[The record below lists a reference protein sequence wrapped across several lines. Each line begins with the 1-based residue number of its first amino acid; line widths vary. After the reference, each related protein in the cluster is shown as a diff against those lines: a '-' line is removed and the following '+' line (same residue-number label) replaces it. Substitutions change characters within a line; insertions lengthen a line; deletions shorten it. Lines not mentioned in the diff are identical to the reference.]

1 MLTLINGD
9 GNPRVTAAQ
18 DADWYGS
25 LTGEKTC
32 IMPANDKFS
41 ATVADAN
48 TIEISSGVLIT
59 KEGRRVQIDAETI
72 EEIIIPTGTQGVD
85 TYYIIGFHLY
95 IDESG
100 QQVAETFV
108 ETMEN
113 ESNTITETTFREG
126 STSIYISLYRVK
138 RSGLTLE
145 SVTRICP
152 MYELSADEIVYG
164 NTDVGAELTQ
174 INQGLSAINSDLS
187 KLKYQEFTTRD
198 GNTDFANVNPN
209 FLSTGYVSVFIYGK
223 QVTIRVEGI
232 SSKSTGDWIN
242 QITSN
247 YRPYRTG
254 SNVYFGYY
262 LGNRFCRGYIEVLTG
277 IVRFETLN
285 TSDKLSATITYNI
298 A

>member
-72 EEIIIPTGTQGVD
+72 EEIIIPTGTQGTD

-113 ESNTITETTFREG
+113 ESDTITETTFREG

-152 MYELSADEIVYG
+152 MYEISADEIVYG
-164 NTDVGAELTQ
+164 NTNVGAELTQ
-174 INQGLSAINSDLS
+174 INQGLSELKTMIDKTNDCHFTNVDNTSRWRCHIIPISDDNGLCVLKATLTPTDTTINYTIPKSTYGVSINAVMQGLFTTENTAIVFGKNGTAG
-187 KLKYQEFTTRD
+187 EMFTGTRD
-198 GNTDFANVNPN
+198 GLTINHD
-209 FLSTGYVSVFIYGK
+209 YVID
-223 QVTIRVEGI
+223 T
-232 SSKSTGDWIN
+232 
-242 QITSN
+242 
-247 YRPYRTG
+247 
-254 SNVYFGYY
+254 
-262 LGNRFCRGYIEVLTG
+262 CYIVP
-277 IVRFETLN
+277 I
-285 TSDKLSATITYNI
+285 
-298 A
+298 

>member
-41 ATVADAN
+41 ATIADAN

-72 EEIIIPTGTQGVD
+72 EEIIIPTGTQGTD

-113 ESNTITETTFREG
+113 ESDTITETTFREG

-164 NTDVGAELTQ
+164 NTNVGAKLTQ
-174 INQGLSAINSDLS
+174 INSDLS
-187 KLKYQEFTTRD
+187 AIS
-198 GNTDFANVNPN
+198 GN
-209 FLSTGYVSVFIYGK
+209 VSNLNMNGLH
-223 QVTIRVEGI
+223 
-232 SSKSTGDWIN
+232 S
-242 QITSN
+242 
-247 YRPYRTG
+247 
-254 SNVYFGYY
+254 VYFNTLLYNRLSVTFSEEYY
-262 LGNRFCRGYIEVLTG
+262 FSFLCAMGNAIAIISGSGQPTTATSAIVTNLQGDIGTTLTNIVYIKESDHIGLYFDCSGTG
-277 IVRFETLN
+277 TISLVPLMPMTSEIVMTPFH
-285 TSDKLSATITYNI
+285 S
-298 A
+298 

>member
-72 EEIIIPTGTQGVD
+72 EEIIIPTGTQGSD

-113 ESNTITETTFREG
+113 ESDTITETTFREG

-164 NTDVGAELTQ
+164 NTNVGAKLTQ
-174 INQGLSAINSDLS
+174 INSDLTW
-187 KLKYQEFTTRD
+187 KLAGRATGNETINIPTSFRELHVVVKCPSGNYEPVYVIDHLINRIEFDNLPVST
-198 GNTDFANVNPN
+198 NTWLVGGGAVSETNN
-209 FLSTGYVSVFIYGK
+209 FRAITL
-223 QVTIRVEGI
+223 
-232 SSKSTGDWIN
+232 IN
-242 QITSN
+242 AEHTKIN
-247 YRPYRTG
+247 TG
-254 SNVYFGYY
+254 SVDVNSQDY
-262 LGNRFCRGYIEVLTG
+262 LQY
-277 IVRFETLN
+277 
-285 TSDKLSATITYNI
+285 TITELYYR
-298 A
+298 

>member
-72 EEIIIPTGTQGVD
+72 EEIIIPTGTQGTD

-113 ESNTITETTFREG
+113 ESDTITETTFREG

-152 MYELSADEIVYG
+152 MYEISADEIVYG
-164 NTDVGAELTQ
+164 NTDVGSELTQ
-174 INQGLSAINSDLS
+174 INSDLTNKEDKHGS
-187 KLKYQEFTTRD
+187 
-198 GNTDFANVNPN
+198 
-209 FLSTGYVSVFIYGK
+209 VSVTADGVKTYHTLFNELYALIDRTKLTDISVLKTGQYVFQLERIQSNEIWFSFCQCGSDSIFIRTAMLGG
-223 QVTIRVEGI
+223 T
-232 SSKSTGDWIN
+232 SSHLHSWNGSTHTTMDGTVPTN
-242 QITSN
+242 
-247 YRPYRTG
+247 G
-254 SNVYFGYY
+254 
-262 LGNRFCRGYIEVLTG
+262 EV
-277 IVRFETLN
+277 I
-285 TSDKLSATITYNI
+285 KLSY
-298 A
+298 

>member
-72 EEIIIPTGTQGVD
+72 EEIIIPTGTQGTD
-85 TYYIIGFHLY
+85 TYYIIGFHLH

-113 ESNTITETTFREG
+113 ESDTITETTFREG

-152 MYELSADEIVYG
+152 MYEISADEIVYG
-164 NTDVGAELTQ
+164 NTNVGAELTQ
-174 INQGLSAINSDLS
+174 INSDLTN
-187 KLKYQEFTTRD
+187 LKYITQ
-198 GNTDFANVNPN
+198 
-209 FLSTGYVSVFIYGK
+209 LGY
-223 QVTIRVEGI
+223 I
-232 SSKSTGDWIN
+232 SSTN
-242 QITSN
+242 PTTITLTDAISN
-247 YRPYRTG
+247 YRWLYVALVLNDNHYSPTLIPTEAIVSQQILISSYDGT
-254 SNVYFGYY
+254 NHFGY
-262 LGNRFCRGYIEVLTG
+262 FTK
-277 IVRFETLN
+277 
-285 TSDKLSATITYNI
+285 TSDTTIYGVSNTNGYTL
-298 A
+298 AFWGVGKK

>member
-72 EEIIIPTGTQGVD
+72 EEIIIPTGTQGTD

-113 ESNTITETTFREG
+113 ESDTITETTFREG

-138 RSGLTLE
+138 RNGLTLE

-164 NTDVGAELTQ
+164 NTNVGSALTQ
-174 INQGLSAINSDLS
+174 INSDLIW
-187 KLKYQEFTTRD
+187 KLVGR
-198 GNTDFANVNPN
+198 V
-209 FLSTGYVSVFIYGK
+209 TG
-223 QVTIRVEGI
+223 
-232 SSKSTGDWIN
+232 
-242 QITSN
+242 
-247 YRPYRTG
+247 
-254 SNVYFGYY
+254 
-262 LGNRFCRGYIEVLTG
+262 
-277 IVRFETLN
+277 
-285 TSDKLSATITYNI
+285 SATINI
-298 A
+298 PASFHELHVVVKCPSANEAPIYVIDHIINKSEFDNFSSNFNTWLVGGGAISNTNHFRAITIINATHTAIGTGNVYVNNVDYLPYTVTELYYR

>member
-48 TIEISSGVLIT
+48 TIEVSSGVLIT

-72 EEIIIPTGTQGVD
+72 EEIIIPTGTQGSD

-113 ESNTITETTFREG
+113 ESDTITETTFREG

-164 NTDVGAELTQ
+164 NTNVGAKLTQ
-174 INQGLSAINSDLS
+174 INSDLTEIGVIRS
-187 KLKYQEFTTRD
+187 SNSYTGTI
-198 GNTDFANVNPN
+198 TANN
-209 FLSTGYVSVFIYGK
+209 FSPETLTLPKGTWCISTYGYVSDGVNYQIMGIGVNSGALIK
-223 QVTIRVEGI
+223 GLNPCWNLTINATTTFYAWNI
-232 SSKSTGDWIN
+232 
-242 QITSN
+242 
-247 YRPYRTG
+247 
-254 SNVYFGYY
+254 
-262 LGNRFCRGYIEVLTG
+262 LG
-277 IVRFETLN
+277 
-285 TSDKLSATITYNI
+285 ATINAYNLTLQ
-298 A
+298 AVRVK

>member
-59 KEGRRVQIDAETI
+59 KEGRRVQVDAETI
-72 EEIIIPTGTQGVD
+72 EEIIIPTGTQGTD
-85 TYYIIGFHLY
+85 TYYIIGFHLH

-113 ESNTITETTFREG
+113 ESDTITETTFREG

-138 RSGLTLE
+138 RNGLTLE

-164 NTDVGAELTQ
+164 NTNVGAELTQ
-174 INQGLSAINSDLS
+174 INSDLLTERVYPYS
-187 KLKYQEFTTRD
+187 P
-198 GNTDFANVNPN
+198 V
-209 FLSTGYVSVFIYGK
+209 TG
-223 QVTIRVEGI
+223 VT
-232 SSKSTGDWIN
+232 
-242 QITSN
+242 
-247 YRPYRTG
+247 
-254 SNVYFGYY
+254 
-262 LGNRFCRGYIEVLTG
+262 VLTTNNIKVG
-277 IVRFETLN
+277 KVLHVNMMLN
-285 TSDKLSATITYNI
+285 LPNGQSSLMSANPDFSPRPISRCDLSLIPITASPTSSRTIYAGMSGSITVDNGTAAAGVYSVI
-298 A
+298 GTVILDS

>member
-113 ESNTITETTFREG
+113 ESDTITETTFREG
-126 STSIYISLYRVK
+126 STSIYISMYRVK

-164 NTDVGAELTQ
+164 NTNVGAELTQ
-174 INQGLSAINSDLS
+174 INRDLTEFSFDEISGSFTSTTNKTTYFTIPYTVPTGYEICSAIFENNNAGTGALVYAGIFLNNIYVNVIGTDYAGSGTF
-187 KLKYQEFTTRD
+187 KLRLTLRK
-198 GNTDFANVNPN
+198 
-209 FLSTGYVSVFIYGK
+209 VS
-223 QVTIRVEGI
+223 
-232 SSKSTGDWIN
+232 
-242 QITSN
+242 
-247 YRPYRTG
+247 
-254 SNVYFGYY
+254 
-262 LGNRFCRGYIEVLTG
+262 
-277 IVRFETLN
+277 
-285 TSDKLSATITYNI
+285 
-298 A
+298 

>member
-113 ESNTITETTFREG
+113 ESDTITETTFREG

-152 MYELSADEIVYG
+152 MYEISADEIVYG
-164 NTDVGAELTQ
+164 NTNVGAKLTQ
-174 INQGLSAINSDLS
+174 INSDLYDMY
-187 KLKYQEFTTRD
+187 KMTTYQQAITGSAGLQYVDITKQHNGICVLLGYSGAVAD
-198 GNTDFANVNPN
+198 TYITDCSIKANGNVIRLN
-209 FLSTGYVSVFIYGK
+209 LSQAETVV
-223 QVTIRVEGI
+223 VTIAEFY
-232 SSKSTGDWIN
+232 
-242 QITSN
+242 Q
-247 YRPYRTG
+247 
-254 SNVYFGYY
+254 
-262 LGNRFCRGYIEVLTG
+262 
-277 IVRFETLN
+277 
-285 TSDKLSATITYNI
+285 
-298 A
+298 

>member
-72 EEIIIPTGTQGVD
+72 EEIIIPTGTQGTD
-85 TYYIIGFHLY
+85 TYYIIGFHLH

-113 ESNTITETTFREG
+113 ESDTITETTFREG

-138 RSGLTLE
+138 RNGLTLE

-164 NTDVGAELTQ
+164 NTNVGSELTQ
-174 INQGLSAINSDLS
+174 INQGLSAINTDLS
-187 KLKYQEFTTRD
+187 NIYDSSLVSGSY
-198 GNTDFANVNPN
+198 NVSIL
-209 FLSTGYVSVFIYGK
+209 FGS
-223 QVTIRVEGI
+223 GI
-232 SSKSTGDWIN
+232 SGLGAPSYNIPHFLKRKDITITGVSGTNLIN
-242 QITSN
+242 TYASSDSGEATHFPI
-247 YRPYRTG
+247 
-254 SNVYFGYY
+254 
-262 LGNRFCRGYIEVLTG
+262 RG
-277 IVRFETLN
+277 
-285 TSDKLSATITYNI
+285 DKLLGIYLNGSGNVCVPVTFNYTVS
-298 A
+298 

>member
-72 EEIIIPTGTQGVD
+72 EEIIIPTGTQGTD

-113 ESNTITETTFREG
+113 ESDTITETTFREG

-164 NTDVGAELTQ
+164 NTNVGAELTQ
-174 INQGLSAINSDLS
+174 INSDLNG
-187 KLKYQEFTTRD
+187 LKWKYIAGLAALNTPLSFGTEHTFYMLVPRL
-198 GNTDFANVNPN
+198 NTDYLMPLVFFISQWSGDLASSAFFASNN
-209 FLSTGYVSVFIYGK
+209 YVSARIHVNGTNHTVTVSELSQASSYLANFDLYGC
-223 QVTIRVEGI
+223 
-232 SSKSTGDWIN
+232 N
-242 QITSN
+242 
-247 YRPYRTG
+247 
-254 SNVYFGYY
+254 
-262 LGNRFCRGYIEVLTG
+262 L
-277 IVRFETLN
+277 
-285 TSDKLSATITYNI
+285 
-298 A
+298 

>member
-72 EEIIIPTGTQGVD
+72 EEIIIPTGTQGTD
-85 TYYIIGFHLY
+85 TYYIIGFHLH

-113 ESNTITETTFREG
+113 ESDTITETTFREG

-152 MYELSADEIVYG
+152 MYEISADEIVYG
-164 NTDVGAELTQ
+164 NTNVGSELTQ
-174 INQGLSAINSDLS
+174 INQGLSEINTNLS
-187 KLKYQEFTTRD
+187 YKNLGTKLGTQFISLPSNWEKIHVVVALDTTD
-198 GNTDFANVNPN
+198 KVAMDILKDDIEGSSNEYFQ
-209 FLSTGYVSVFIYGK
+209 TGYYLDSSHFCRAVV
-223 QVTIRVEGI
+223 QVATN
-232 SSKSTGDWIN
+232 N
-242 QITSN
+242 QITLTSCFYN
-247 YRPYRTG
+247 STTNVANQKYFAVKYR
-254 SNVYFGYY
+254 
-262 LGNRFCRGYIEVLTG
+262 
-277 IVRFETLN
+277 
-285 TSDKLSATITYNI
+285 
-298 A
+298 

>member
-32 IMPANDKFS
+32 IMPAIDKFS

-59 KEGRRVQIDAETI
+59 KEGRRVQVDAETI
-72 EEIIIPTGTQGVD
+72 EEIIIPTGTQGSD

-113 ESNTITETTFREG
+113 ESDTITETTFREG

-164 NTDVGAELTQ
+164 NTNVGAELTQ
-174 INQGLSAINSDLS
+174 INSDLS
-187 KLKYQEFTTRD
+187 AKQSTLDKGVAQGLNIDSVGVSGGVDIGVYWVNASW
-198 GNTDFANVNPN
+198 NTGTQP
-209 FLSTGYVSVFIYGK
+209 
-223 QVTIRVEGI
+223 
-232 SSKSTGDWIN
+232 
-242 QITSN
+242 TS
-247 YRPYRTG
+247 
-254 SNVYFGYY
+254 GYY
-262 LGNRFCRGYIEVLTG
+262 HLIVLNGAIPLQIALLYNNADHTMM
-277 IVRFETLN
+277 VRQYVN
-285 TSDKLSATITYNI
+285 GSWTSWKDVQP
-298 A
+298 

>member
-32 IMPANDKFS
+32 IMPAIDKFS

-72 EEIIIPTGTQGVD
+72 EEIIIPTGTQGSD

-113 ESNTITETTFREG
+113 ESDTITETTFREG

-152 MYELSADEIVYG
+152 MYELSADEIVHG
-164 NTDVGAELTQ
+164 NTNVGAELTQ
-174 INQGLSAINSDLS
+174 INSDLS
-187 KLKYQEFTTRD
+187 YKNLGTKLGTQFISLPTNWEKIHVVVAVES
-198 GNTDFANVNPN
+198 TDKITMDIIKDDIEGSSNEYFQ
-209 FLSTGYVSVFIYGK
+209 SGYYLDSSHFCRVVV
-223 QVTIRVEGI
+223 QVT
-232 SSKSTGDWIN
+232 TNN
-242 QITSN
+242 QITLTSCFYN
-247 YRPYRTG
+247 STTNVANQKYFAVKYR
-254 SNVYFGYY
+254 
-262 LGNRFCRGYIEVLTG
+262 
-277 IVRFETLN
+277 
-285 TSDKLSATITYNI
+285 
-298 A
+298 

>member
-72 EEIIIPTGTQGVD
+72 EEIIIPTGTQGSD

-113 ESNTITETTFREG
+113 ESDTITETTFREG

-152 MYELSADEIVYG
+152 MYEISADEIVYG

-174 INQGLSAINSDLS
+174 INSDLADKIS
-187 KLKYQEFTTRD
+187 NDLANQVVGETGVVKNFHVFKAGNNVIMSGKITISGGGTFGNNAKLLTVPEALR
-198 GNTDFANVNPN
+198 P
-209 FLSTGYVSVFIYGK
+209 SVDRNCNLVFFGDMNSGTFGDLTIYTNGE
-223 QVTIRVEGI
+223 VRAHFDNSALNI
-232 SSKSTGDWIN
+232 SIA
-242 QITSN
+242 
-247 YRPYRTG
+247 
-254 SNVYFGYY
+254 
-262 LGNRFCRGYIEVLTG
+262 RFSISWNL
-277 IVRFETLN
+277 
-285 TSDKLSATITYNI
+285 
-298 A
+298 

>member
-48 TIEISSGVLIT
+48 TIEVSSGVLIT

-72 EEIIIPTGTQGVD
+72 EEIIIPTGTQGTD
-85 TYYIIGFHLY
+85 TYYIIGFHLH

-113 ESNTITETTFREG
+113 ESDTITETTFREG

-152 MYELSADEIVYG
+152 MYEISADEIVYG
-164 NTDVGAELTQ
+164 NTNVGAELTQ
-174 INQGLSAINSDLS
+174 INSDLS
-187 KLKYQEFTTRD
+187 VQTLTPAFVSKGYLLVTNNNVVRY
-198 GNTDFANVNPN
+198 GNIIDF
-209 FLSTGYVSVFIYGK
+209 
-223 QVTIRVEGI
+223 Q
-232 SSKSTGDWIN
+232 
-242 QITSN
+242 
-247 YRPYRTG
+247 
-254 SNVYFGYY
+254 
-262 LGNRFCRGYIEVLTG
+262 
-277 IVRFETLN
+277 VRFQILSDINVPNASNSILVEEVTRIPLPINDTNCHITIGTHSADFIATSVTDRIVIYCRQTNGTLDN
-285 TSDKLSATITYNI
+285 GSHITLHFMYLCE
-298 A
+298 

>member
-48 TIEISSGVLIT
+48 TIEVSSGVLIT

-72 EEIIIPTGTQGVD
+72 EEIIIPTGTQGSD

-113 ESNTITETTFREG
+113 ESDTITETTFREG

-164 NTDVGAELTQ
+164 DTNVGAKLTQ
-174 INQGLSAINSDLS
+174 INSDLTDKMVRLTS
-187 KLKYQEFTTRD
+187 FTRTVNLTGGVVQTVLCSRED
-198 GNTDFANVNPN
+198 LGFTDEEVIMAFPKVGNAEALYETVTSSYSFYKGTTDANVCATRLYSP
-209 FLSTGYVSVFIYGK
+209 
-223 QVTIRVEGI
+223 
-232 SSKSTGDWIN
+232 SSIN
-242 QITSN
+242 I
-247 YRPYRTG
+247 
-254 SNVYFGYY
+254 SNVTVV
-262 LGNRFCRGYIEVLTG
+262 VLY
-277 IVRFETLN
+277 RN
-285 TSDKLSATITYNI
+285 KA
-298 A
+298 

>member
-72 EEIIIPTGTQGVD
+72 EEIIIPTGTQGTD
-85 TYYIIGFHLY
+85 TYYIIGFHLH

-113 ESNTITETTFREG
+113 ESDTITETTFREG

-152 MYELSADEIVYG
+152 MYEISADEIVYG
-164 NTDVGAELTQ
+164 NTNVGSELTQ
-174 INQGLSAINSDLS
+174 INQGLSSINSDLADS
-187 KLKYQEFTTRD
+187 LTWKFYSDRINGRASDLPADWNELQVVIF
-198 GNTDFANVNPN
+198 NTQQPYLYYTFNYNKTSWVQNTSHAN
-209 FLSTGYVSVFIYGK
+209 SGY
-223 QVTIRVEGI
+223 
-232 SSKSTGDWIN
+232 
-242 QITSN
+242 
-247 YRPYRTG
+247 YRTATDYQVCTLELTPTSIRLERLVG
-254 SNVYFGYY
+254 SGTEYATEGQTHQHIYY
-262 LGNRFCRGYIEVLTG
+262 R
-277 IVRFETLN
+277 
-285 TSDKLSATITYNI
+285 
-298 A
+298 

>member
-59 KEGRRVQIDAETI
+59 KEGRRVQVDAETI

-113 ESNTITETTFREG
+113 ESDTITETTFREG

-164 NTDVGAELTQ
+164 NTNVGAKLTQ
-174 INQGLSAINSDLS
+174 INSDLS
-187 KLKYQEFTTRD
+187 DLMKADIGTNVVIWNGTGSAPSSYVAPSDGYLWAYIASNDKYITFRISGKMATTFSRNASIPSD
-198 GNTDFANVNPN
+198 ASP
-209 FLSTGYVSVFIYGK
+209 VFIRKG
-223 QVTIRVEGI
+223 T
-232 SSKSTGDWIN
+232 
-242 QITSN
+242 
-247 YRPYRTG
+247 
-254 SNVYFGYY
+254 
-262 LGNRFCRGYIEVLTG
+262 
-277 IVRFETLN
+277 
-285 TSDKLSATITYNI
+285 TITNI
-298 A
+298 TTNDTSGSSSLQFFPFV

>member
-72 EEIIIPTGTQGVD
+72 EEIIIPTGTQGSD

-113 ESNTITETTFREG
+113 ESDTITETTFREG

-164 NTDVGAELTQ
+164 NTNVGAELTQ
-174 INQGLSAINSDLS
+174 INQGLSDKMVRMAAH
-187 KLKYQEFTTRD
+187 TTTVSLTGGSPQNVTFSR
-198 GNTDFANVNPN
+198 TDFGFTDEEVILAFPRVGN
-209 FLSTGYVSVFIYGK
+209 STGLYEDVASSYSFFPGTSDSSVCITRLY
-223 QVTIRVEGI
+223 
-232 SSKSTGDWIN
+232 SSKAE
-242 QITSN
+242 SN
-247 YRPYRTG
+247 MPVTVIVLYR
-254 SNVYFGYY
+254 N
-262 LGNRFCRGYIEVLTG
+262 
-277 IVRFETLN
+277 
-285 TSDKLSATITYNI
+285 KA
-298 A
+298 

>member
-72 EEIIIPTGTQGVD
+72 EEIIIPTGTQGTD

-113 ESNTITETTFREG
+113 ESDTITETTFREG

-138 RSGLTLE
+138 RNGLTLE

-164 NTDVGAELTQ
+164 NTNVEAELTQ
-174 INQGLSAINSDLS
+174 INQGLSMINSDLS
-187 KLKYQEFTTRD
+187 LNSTTQSFSNAQFNITAITKYIDAHVAECNINFEF
-198 GNTDFANVNPN
+198 NQALP
-209 FLSTGYVSVFIYGK
+209 TGTF
-223 QVTIRVEGI
+223 
-232 SSKSTGDWIN
+232 D
-242 QITSN
+242 IT
-247 YRPYRTG
+247 
-254 SNVYFGYY
+254 
-262 LGNRFCRGYIEVLTG
+262 LTG
-277 IVRFETLN
+277 LTKLPILNQERVVLLSNAMLYCTL
-285 TSDKLSATITYNI
+285 TPSGVFAITNNSGITMGVGYSQNVTFNYMTN
-298 A
+298 

>member
-48 TIEISSGVLIT
+48 TIEVSSGVLIT

-72 EEIIIPTGTQGVD
+72 EEIIIPTGTQGSD

-113 ESNTITETTFREG
+113 ESDTITETTFREG

-164 NTDVGAELTQ
+164 NTNVGSELTQ
-174 INQGLSAINSDLS
+174 INQGLSEINSDLS
-187 KLKYQEFTTRD
+187 KKHFNVITATTDSQGGLHLSDVPQNAKSVIVDTISQTSGQDWYCTSAHSHINSLGGWDGWMTRVLYIDGGLLK
-198 GNTDFANVNPN
+198 GLA
-209 FLSTGYVSVFIYGK
+209 
-223 QVTIRVEGI
+223 
-232 SSKSTGDWIN
+232 
-242 QITSN
+242 
-247 YRPYRTG
+247 
-254 SNVYFGYY
+254 
-262 LGNRFCRGYIEVLTG
+262 
-277 IVRFETLN
+277 N
-285 TSDKLSATITYNI
+285 TSVTVNI
-298 A
+298 MWFE

>member
-1 MLTLINGD
+1 
-9 GNPRVTAAQ
+9 
-18 DADWYGS
+18 
-25 LTGEKTC
+25 
-32 IMPANDKFS
+32 MPANDKFT

-72 EEIIIPTGTQGVD
+72 EEIIIPTGTQGTD

-113 ESNTITETTFREG
+113 ESDTITETTFREG

-164 NTDVGAELTQ
+164 NTNVGAALTQ
-174 INQGLSAINSDLS
+174 INSDLGG
-187 KLKYQEFTTRD
+187 KKIRLYDLDITY
-198 GNTDFANVNPN
+198 
-209 FLSTGYVSVFIYGK
+209 TGYECNNSVNCANDFTSIDNALVSVHNSVYTNARVAVNHSTLN
-223 QVTIRVEGI
+223 VTVSIRD
-232 SSKSTGDWIN
+232 S
-242 QITSN
+242 
-247 YRPYRTG
+247 
-254 SNVYFGYY
+254 
-262 LGNRFCRGYIEVLTG
+262 LGNGGTC
-277 IVRFETLN
+277 N
-285 TSDKLSATITYNI
+285 TSILVIGN
-298 A
+298 

>member
-72 EEIIIPTGTQGVD
+72 EEIIIPTGTQGTD

-113 ESNTITETTFREG
+113 ESDTITETTFREG

-164 NTDVGAELTQ
+164 NTNVGAELTK
-174 INQGLSAINSDLS
+174 INSDLS
-187 KLKYQEFTTRD
+187 KHTLGTPHGFSAGETYVA
-198 GNTDFANVNPN
+198 TDD
-209 FLSTGYVSVFIYGK
+209 GYVILFSNGGFCEVYIGATGTINAFKGTYASRNSVFVRKG
-223 QVTIRVEGI
+223 
-232 SSKSTGDWIN
+232 
-242 QITSN
+242 TSM
-247 YRPYRTG
+247 R
-254 SNVYFGYY
+254 YY
-262 LGNRFCRGYIEVLTG
+262 TE
-277 IVRFETLN
+277 
-285 TSDKLSATITYNI
+285 DASATACTFFPLV
-298 A
+298 

>member
-72 EEIIIPTGTQGVD
+72 EEIIIPTGTQGTD
-85 TYYIIGFHLY
+85 TYYIIGFHLH

-113 ESNTITETTFREG
+113 ESDTITETTFREG

-152 MYELSADEIVYG
+152 MYEISADEIVYG
-164 NTDVGAELTQ
+164 NTNVGSELTQ
-174 INQGLSAINSDLS
+174 INQGLTEINSDLS
-187 KLKYQEFTTRD
+187 NLSNRIELKKRTVSV
-198 GNTDFANVNPN
+198 NTDTSGNGA
-209 FLSTGYVSVFIYGK
+209 LSVAL
-223 QVTIRVEGI
+223 
-232 SSKSTGDWIN
+232 SSA
-242 QITSN
+242 
-247 YRPYRTG
+247 
-254 SNVYFGYY
+254 
-262 LGNRFCRGYIEVLTG
+262 LVLTAFCG
-277 IVRFETLN
+277 VASTVCKPFIASDNTWYVRIEN
-285 TSDKLSATITYNI
+285 INGTSVGATSVNVEYTYI
-298 A
+298 SR

>member
-59 KEGRRVQIDAETI
+59 KEGRRVQVDAETI

-113 ESNTITETTFREG
+113 ESDTITETTFREG

-187 KLKYQEFTTRD
+187 LNTTTQTFSNDQFSITATTKYIDAHVAECNISFEFKQALPSGSFDITLTGLTKL
-198 GNTDFANVNPN
+198 P
-209 FLSTGYVSVFIYGK
+209 VFR
-223 QVTIRVEGI
+223 Q
-232 SSKSTGDWIN
+232 
-242 QITSN
+242 Q
-247 YRPYRTG
+247 RT
-254 SNVYFGYY
+254 VM
-262 LGNRFCRGYIEVLTG
+262 LGNSMLYC
-277 IVRFETLN
+277 TLN
-285 TSDKLSATITYNI
+285 PSGVFAITNNSGITIGVGYSTNVTFNYMFI
-298 A
+298 